1 VHFYSKF
8 WRKSRSNSSSR
19 NEILTERDVAR
30 SARPRRPSIAILS
43 TACQFSPHS
52 RAPGLQLE
60 ADAAYIFKVTGR
72 SPHARTR
79 STGRSGGIVRHRVPL
94 TPPPVN
100 DPSAPSYDLVTSPT
114 PCLDPVEAQTT
125 PCCAAV
131 PRASPEH
138 VPPRLPP
145 PGAAGRARR
154 RHPHPV
160 FGFKPTCGEFMVT
173 SLPFPRPPAPPAR
186 RILAGTAA
194 PQSKGH
200 IAGLL
205 FFPGCFVQARVL
217 SVKDRK
223 VPGTLA

>member
-1 VHFYSKF
+1 VPVFPPLACTWPST
-8 WRKSRSNSSSR
+8 RSRSR
-19 NEILTERDVAR
+19 L
-30 SARPRRPSIAILS
+30 
-43 TACQFSPHS
+43 
-52 RAPGLQLE
+52 
-60 ADAAYIFKVTGR
+60 FKVTGR

-125 PCCAAV
+125 PCSAAV

-160 FGFKPTCGEFMVT
+160 FGFKPTRGEFMVT
-173 SLPFPRPPAPPAR
+173 SLPFPGHPR
-186 RILAGTAA
+186 RRLAGFWPEPPLPKAN
-194 PQSKGH
+194 GH

-205 FFPGCFVQARVL
+205 FFPRCFVQARVL